1 MRNQCFTPK
10 EKILELLQGRESS
23 SSLFLPAI
31 YDFKARLA
39 GIQPHLFGASSEEVV
54 RAMEREIADIGCDV
68 LTSGY
73 DIYNTEAEALGATVI
88 RDERIG
94 MPDISVPII
103 KTLDELSKL
112 RSLENISGR
121 MNVFVEAAK
130 IAVRR
135 WGSTIP
141 VRGAIS
147 GPFSMASKLFPHS
160 DLITECILN
169 PDGVKQL
176 LAMCTQTAIVYASA
190 FLSVGAQVI
199 AFDSFISPPVL
210 SPDLYKELVLP
221 FHKELFNFLI
231 QNAVQWRPLIVGG
244 DTRSL
249 IPYMVE
255 SGANQ
260 LLIDYVVPPE
270 AAGDIM
276 DSFPDTLFRYNL
288 SPALMLSAFPGF
300 VEKSV
305 SEIAS
310 CFRGRR
316 NFILGTAVLPFN
328 TPIDNIRA
336 ARIGLN
342 KPR

>member
-1 MRNQCFTPK
+1 
-10 EKILELLQGRESS
+10 
-23 SSLFLPAI
+23 
-31 YDFKARLA
+31 
-39 GIQPHLFGASSEEVV
+39 
-54 RAMEREIADIGCDV
+54 
-68 LTSGY
+68 
-73 DIYNTEAEALGATVI
+73 
-88 RDERIG
+88 
-94 MPDISVPII
+94 
-103 KTLDELSKL
+103 
-112 RSLENISGR
+112 
-121 MNVFVEAAK
+121 
-130 IAVRR
+130 
-135 WGSTIP
+135 
-141 VRGAIS
+141 
-147 GPFSMASKLFPHS
+147 
-160 DLITECILN
+160 
-169 PDGVKQL
+169 
-176 LAMCTQTAIVYASA
+176 
-190 FLSVGAQVI
+190 
-199 AFDSFISPPVL
+199 
-210 SPDLYKELVLP
+210 
-221 FHKELFNFLI
+221 
-231 QNAVQWRPLIVGG
+231 
-244 DTRSL
+244 
-249 IPYMVE
+249 MVE

>member
-1 MRNQCFTPK
+1 MTPK
-10 EKILELLQGRESS
+10 EQIFDLLQGRAS
-23 SSLFLPAI
+23 SSLFFPAI

-39 GIQPHLFGASSEEVV
+39 GIQPHLFGVSSEEVV
-54 RAMEREIADIGCDV
+54 RAMEREVADTDCDV

-73 DIYNTEAEALGATVI
+73 DIYNIEAEALGATVI

-121 MNVFVEAAK
+121 MNVFVDAAK
-130 IAVRR
+130 IAVDR

-176 LAMCTQTAIVYASA
+176 LALCTQTAILYASA
-190 FLSVGAQVI
+190 FLSVGAKVI
-199 AFDSFISPPVL
+199 VFDSFIAPPVL

-221 FHKELFNFLI
+221 FHKELFSFLI

-249 IPYMVE
+249 IPYMIE

-270 AAGDIM
+270 EAADIM
-276 DSFPDTLFRYNL
+276 DSFPNTLFRYNL
-288 SPALMLSAFPGF
+288 SPALMLSASPDF
-300 VEKSV
+300 VAKSA
-305 SEIAS
+305 SEIIR

-316 NFILGTAVLPFN
+316 NFILGTVVLPFN

-336 ARIGLN
+336 ARLGLN
-342 KPR
+342 KLAEDSD